1 MQRLRS
7 FFLFCSGAHEPLLK
21 RAPTETNKYA
31 GIGGTI
37 FFTGLLAAISG
48 GYALWTVFNELW
60 AALLFGLIWGLMIFN
75 LDRYIVASMKKRERW
90 MQEAGMA
97 LPRLVLAILIAI
109 VISKPLELQVFNK
122 EIRAELVTMEQQ
134 VYKTQED
141 KVKERYQARI
151 NELNAAIARLNADIQ
166 AQAAK
171 RDTLAIIAQQE
182 ADGTGGSMRRNLG
195 PIYKAKKADADR
207 AAEELQATSEHNQ
220 QLISQYRRQLQSID
234 SSMKADIQ
242 TMGRSRLD
250 GLASRLDALGRLTD
264 RSTPIRWANWFII
277 LLFIAIECAPVF
289 VKLISPRGPYD
300 DLLQEHEHAF
310 EIHRKQKIALRE
322 MAYEK
327 RIADARMLAE

>member
-1 MQRLRS
+1 M
-7 FFLFCSGAHEPLLK
+7 PMLK
-21 RAPTETNKYA
+21 RAPAETNKYA

-75 LDRYIVASMKKRERW
+75 LDRYIVSSMKKRERFW
-90 MQEAGMA
+90 PEFSMA
-97 LPRLVLAILIAI
+97 LPRLVLAILIAV

-122 EIRAELVTMEQQ
+122 EIQAELLTMEQQ
-134 VYKTQED
+134 IYKTQED

-151 NELNAAIARLNADIQ
+151 NELNAAIAQLNTGIQ

-171 RDTLAIIAQQE
+171 RDTLARIAQQE
-182 ADGTGGSMRRNLG
+182 ADGTGGSRIKNLG

-207 AAEELQATSEHNQ
+207 AAAELEEISAHHRQLIGQYRQ
-220 QLISQYRRQLQSID
+220 QLHAVD
-234 SSMKADIQ
+234 SSMKADVKA
-242 TMGRSRLD
+242 MNRSRLD
-250 GLASRLDALGRLTD
+250 GLASRLDALGRLTE

-310 EIHRKQKIALRE
+310 EVHRRQKMAIRE

-327 RIADARMLAE
+327 TISDYKLSITNDVRG